1 MDPCSSPSSSPAL
14 QAGERGGGDVIKV
27 TQQSWRVTKCS
38 PKPNAIH
45 NGVADGIWL
54 CMEEAK
60 MLLGADHAL
69 GAGFCSHSFPSPFS
83 EAALWVAQ
91 QSRQNQSCAQQFP
104 DSSLG
109 AGPALGIATSMC
121 GVTQTF
127 LLLAS
132 YHLTSHEG
140 AYPSLQRLSHQAWR
154 SWSGLVGQETT
165 TTWALWA

>member
-1 MDPCSSPSSSPAL
+1 MPWGLASALTRFLLPS
-14 QAGERGGGDVIKV
+14 
-27 TQQSWRVTKCS
+27 
-38 PKPNAIH
+38 
-45 NGVADGIWL
+45 
-54 CMEEAK
+54 
-60 MLLGADHAL
+60 
-69 GAGFCSHSFPSPFS
+69 S

-104 DSSLG
+104 DSSPG

-140 AYPSLQRLSHQAWR
+140 VYPSLQRLSDQAWR
-154 SWSGLVGQETT
+154 SWSGLLGQETT
-165 TTWALWA
+165 MTWALWA